1 MAAVLDAPDLAARA
15 AAAGVRDPFAL
26 ELIKNALV
34 ALADE
39 MALTIHR
46 TARSFVVK
54 EALDFS
60 TALFLP
66 DGQLIAQ
73 GTCLPFHLGA
83 MPFAVKACVEEYQGR
98 IRPGDLYITNDP
110 YGGST
115 HLPDIVLVKPVF
127 DAAGLPPGRP
137 KEDQAPSGG
146 SERSEHRGPRLLG
159 YSVALAHMTDIGG
172 RIPGGNASDSTEIYQ
187 EGLRI
192 PASRLF
198 REGEPDETMFRLI
211 AKNVRVPD
219 KVLGDIRSL
228 VAACTVGE
236 REFIALAQR
245 YGHAEFER
253 ACRDLLDYTERF
265 TRSEIAKLPK
275 GTWTFTDYL
284 DGDGIDPDPI
294 KFVATVTIGA
304 DEMTIDLTG
313 TAPQVRGAINCV
325 YPFTLSTAL
334 ACVRSIVDLSIP
346 NNAGYFR
353 PIKVIAP
360 EGTVVNP
367 RPPAAVAARGITG
380 IRIADTIFGALAQA
394 VPHVLPACGA
404 NAPDVGISTGGVDR
418 DGRAFVYLEF
428 LLGSWGG
435 GPHRDGMDACTGTLV
450 NYSNAPCEMIEAD
463 QPIAV
468 ERYAFARDTGG
479 PGKYRGGLALERH
492 LRFRADNATL
502 QIRSDR
508 RDHPPYGLQ
517 GGLPGRGS
525 DVSIVRADGKVEAC
539 RAKFLTTVSSGDVL
553 RVRLAGGGGHGNPF
567 ERDPQAVLADV
578 LEDKMSIEHAR
589 DAYGVVIAGEPPVVD
604 QEATRGLRARH
615 A

>member
-1 MAAVLDAPDLAARA
+1 MATVIEAPQP
-15 AAAGVRDPFAL
+15 AAGSASSGARDPFAL

-83 MPFAVKACVEEYQGR
+83 MPFAVKACVNAYQGR
-98 IRPGDLYITNDP
+98 ILPGDLYITNDP
-110 YGGST
+110 YDGST
-115 HLPDIVLVKPVF
+115 HLPDIVLVKPIF
-127 DAAGLPPGRP
+127 SDASLI
-137 KEDQAPSGG
+137 
-146 SERSEHRGPRLLG
+146 G

-172 RIPGGNASDSTEIYQ
+172 RLPGGNASDSTEIYQ

-192 PASRLF
+192 PPSRLW

-211 AKNVRVPD
+211 ARNVRVPD

-228 VAACTVGE
+228 VAACVVGE
-236 REFIALAQR
+236 REFIKLALR
-245 YGHAEFER
+245 YGYAEFEQS
-253 ACRDLLDYTERF
+253 CRDLLDYTERF

-275 GTWTFTDYL
+275 GTWQFVDYL

-313 TAPQVRGAINCV
+313 TAPQVRRAINCV

-353 PIKVIAP
+353 PIRVIAP

-394 VPHVLPACGA
+394 VPHILPACGA
-404 NAPDVGISTGGVDR
+404 NAPDVGISTGGVDNE
-418 DGRAFVYLEF
+418 GQAFVYLEF

-435 GPHRDGMDACTGTLV
+435 GPDRDGMEACTGTLV
-450 NYSNAPCEMIEAD
+450 NYSNAPAEMIEAD

-468 ERYAFARDTGG
+468 ERYALAPDTGG
-479 PGKYRGGLALERH
+479 PGKYRGGLAIEPH
-492 LRFRADNATL
+492 LRFRSNNATL

-517 GGLPGRGS
+517 GGQCGAGS
-525 DVSIVRADGKVEAC
+525 DVRILRANGVDEAC
-539 RAKFLTTVSSGDVL
+539 RAKFLTTVNTGDVL
-553 RVRLAGGGGHGNPF
+553 KVRLAGGGGHGNPF
-567 ERDPQAVLADV
+567 ERDADAVLDDV
-578 LEDKMSIEHAR
+578 IEEKMSIEHAR
-589 DAYGVVIAGEPPVVD
+589 TAYGVVISGNPPAIDRAATARRD
-604 QEATRGLRARH
+604 QRR
-615 A
+615 

>member
-1 MAAVLDAPDLAARA
+1 MTNIGELDDPRIHLSHATTQ
-15 AAAGVRDPFAL
+15 DPFAL

-39 MALTIHR
+39 MALTVYR

-60 TALFLP
+60 TALFMA

-83 MPFAVKACVEEYQGR
+83 MPFAVRAVTKAYANR
-98 IRPGDLYITNDP
+98 ILPGDLYITNDP
-110 YGGST
+110 YDGST
-115 HLPDIVLVKPVF
+115 HLPDIVLVKPIF
-127 DAAGLPPGRP
+127 HEQKLIGF
-137 KEDQAPSGG
+137 
-146 SERSEHRGPRLLG
+146 
-159 YSVALAHMTDIGG
+159 SVALAHMTDIGG

-192 PASRLF
+192 PPSRLW

-211 AKNVRVPD
+211 ERNVRVPD
-219 KVLGDIRSL
+219 MVLGDIRSL
-228 VAACTVGE
+228 IAACIVGE
-236 REFIALAQR
+236 RELIKLNER
-245 YGHAEFER
+245 YGRIEFEQY
-253 ACRDLLDYTERF
+253 CRDLLDYTERF

-275 GTWTFTDYL
+275 GTWHFVDHL
-284 DGDGIDPDPI
+284 DGDGLDPGPI
-294 KFVATVTIGA
+294 RIEATVTIRA
-304 DEMTIDLTG
+304 DNMTIDLTG
-313 TAPQVRGAINCV
+313 SAPQVRGAINCV

-353 PIKVIAP
+353 PIEVIAP
-360 EGTVVNP
+360 EGSVVNP

-394 VPHVLPACGA
+394 VPDVLPACGS
-404 NAPDVGISTGGVDR
+404 NAPDVGISFGGID
-418 DGRAFVYLEF
+418 DKGEAHVYLEF
-428 LLGSWGG
+428 LLASWGG
-435 GPHRDGMDACTGTLV
+435 GPDRDGMDACTGTLV
-450 NYSNAPCEMIEAD
+450 NYSNAPVEMIEAD

-468 ERYAFARDTGG
+468 ERYALVRDTGG
-479 PGKYRGGLALERH
+479 PGQYRGGLALERH
-492 LRFRADNATL
+492 LRFKANNATL

-517 GGLPGRGS
+517 GGQPGAPS
-525 DVSIVRADGKVEAC
+525 DVSIRRANGQEEAC
-539 RAKFLTTVSSGDVL
+539 RAKFLTTVHDGDVL
-553 RVRLAGGGGHGNPF
+553 KIRLAGGGGHGNPYR
-567 ERDPQAVLADV
+567 RDPEAILADV

-589 DAYGVVIAGEPPVVD
+589 RAYGVVVAGSPLAVD
-604 QEATRGLRARH
+604 ANETERLRGR
-615 A
+615 

>member
-1 MAAVLDAPDLAARA
+1 MTNLGDLDDPRVRLNDATT
-15 AAAGVRDPFAL
+15 RDPFAL
-26 ELIKNALV
+26 ELIKNSLV

-39 MALTIHR
+39 MALTVYR

-60 TALFLP
+60 TALFMA

-83 MPFAVKACVEEYQGR
+83 MPFAVRAVTRAYEHR
-98 IRPGDLYITNDP
+98 ILPGDLYITNDP
-110 YGGST
+110 YDGST
-115 HLPDIVLVKPVF
+115 HLPDIVLVKPIF
-127 DAAGLPPGRP
+127 HEQQLIGFSA
-137 KEDQAPSGG
+137 
-146 SERSEHRGPRLLG
+146 
-159 YSVALAHMTDIGG
+159 ALAHMTDIGG

-192 PASRLF
+192 PPSRLW

-211 AKNVRVPD
+211 ERNVRVHD
-219 KVLGDIRSL
+219 MVLGDIRSL
-228 VAACTVGE
+228 VAACIVGE
-236 REFIALAQR
+236 RELIKLNER
-245 YGHAEFER
+245 YGRVQFEQY
-253 ACRDLLDYTERF
+253 CRDLLDYTERF

-275 GTWTFTDYL
+275 GTWHFVDHL
-284 DGDGIDPDPI
+284 DGDGLDPGPI
-294 KFVATVTIGA
+294 RIEATVTIRA
-304 DEMTIDLTG
+304 DDMTIDLTG
-313 TAPQVRGAINCV
+313 SAPQVRGAINCV

-353 PIKVIAP
+353 AIEVIAP

-394 VPHVLPACGA
+394 VPDVLPACGS
-404 NAPDVGISTGGVDR
+404 NAPDVGISFGGID
-418 DGRAFVYLEF
+418 DQGEAHVYLEF
-428 LLGSWGG
+428 LLASWGG
-435 GPHRDGMDACTGTLV
+435 GPDRDGMDACTGTLV
-450 NYSNAPCEMIEAD
+450 NYSNAPVEMIEAD

-468 ERYAFARDTGG
+468 ERYALVRDTGG
-479 PGKYRGGLALERH
+479 PGFYRGGLALERH
-492 LRFRADNATL
+492 LRFKSNNATL

-517 GGLPGRGS
+517 GGRPGAPS
-525 DVSIVRADGKVEAC
+525 DVSILRADGQDEAC
-539 RAKFLTTVSSGDVL
+539 RAKFLTIVNHGDML
-553 RVRLAGGGGHGNPF
+553 KVRLAGGGGHGDPYR
-567 ERDPQAVLADV
+567 RDPAAVLADV

-589 DAYGVVIAGEPPVVD
+589 SAYGVVVSGSPPTVD
-604 QEATRGLRARH
+604 RRETEKLRNR
-615 A
+615 